1 MSEDSLTLAEIQQ
14 ACGVR
19 EEMGFDAPFA
29 TFTWERWLEM
39 QARLVQ
45 GLTRFQR
52 AIERREVQVALF
64 VALEMQEVMAEMQ
77 KEAYTWVGV
86 GKKQD

>member
-19 EEMGFDAPFA
+19 EEM
-29 TFTWERWLEM
+29 E
-39 QARLVQ
+39 ARVVQ
-45 GLTRFQR
+45 GLARFQR
-52 AIERREVQVALF
+52 AIEQREVQVALF
-64 VALEMQEVMAEMQ
+64 VVLELQEVTIEMQ
-77 KEAYTWVGV
+77 KEAYTWIGV